1 MTTLANIIFPMWFI
15 VGIPSVLWVIML
27 LGNFVI
33 DSLVVL
39 GWAKIKKIQ
48 SPKQLWK
55 KSILQVWLFGFLCD
69 FLASA
74 VLILFYLLFIDQ
86 LENVNM
92 NFRFGLEWGVGAVIY
107 GFIGAL
113 IGMALIFWF
122 DRKWAFKK
130 TELNAEE
137 KKSLAFWL
145 AILTAPYLM
154 MIPLY

>member
-15 VGIPSVLWVIML
+15 VSIPSWLWVIML

-39 GWAKIKKIQ
+39 GWSKIKKIQ

-55 KSILQVWLFGFLCD
+55 KSILRVWLFGFLCD
-69 FLASA
+69 FLASII
-74 VLILFYLLFIDQ
+74 LILFYFLFTP
-86 LENVNM
+86 LVERG
-92 NFRFGLEWGVGAVIY
+92 NFRLGLEWGMGAVIY

-122 DRKWAFKK
+122 DWKWAFKK
-130 TELNAEE
+130 TELRAGE